1 MSSTVLYMSM
11 SLDGFI
17 AGPNESPANGLGD
30 GGERLHEWVY
40 GLESWRKPHGLSGGQ
55 TNRDSEI
62 LEEATANTGA
72 VLMGRRMFNSG
83 EEPWGPNPPFHVPVF
98 VVTHK
103 ARPPLVREGG
113 TTFYFVTDGLESA
126 LAQAREAAGDQDVS
140 VAGGGQIITQL
151 IQAGLLDEI
160 DIHIA
165 PILLGN
171 GVRLFNPMDTGQI
184 DVTCVRVVDSEAVT
198 HLKYRF
204 NK

>member
-1 MSSTVLYMSM
+1 MSIVKAQISI

-17 AGPNESPANGLGD
+17 AGPNESPSNPLGD

-83 EEPWGPNPPFHVPVF
+83 EGPWGPNPPFHVPVF

>member
-1 MSSTVLYMSM
+1 MSIVKAQISI

-17 AGPNESPANGLGD
+17 AGPNESPSNPLGD

-40 GLESWRKPHGLSGGQ
+40 GLESWRKPHGLSDGQ

>member
-1 MSSTVLYMSM
+1 MSIVKAQISI

-17 AGPNESPANGLGD
+17 AGPNESPSNPLGD

-126 LAQAREAAGDQDVS
+126 LAQARAAAGDQDVS